1 MMQLGTGMSSDCP
14 TQLFVYGTLRR
25 DLAHEMFHLLAR
37 TARFVGEARVA
48 GRLYDLGDYPGMTL
62 SPNGRYVKGE
72 IYDVRSDQWERVIQ
86 RLDEYENCR
95 QDDPEP
101 HEYRRELVHAEL
113 PSGQTVQAWAYVLN
127 RPAQGLRE
135 IASGDYLAGS
145 GVPSP
150 QDL

>member
-1 MMQLGTGMSSDCP
+1 MSSDCP

-37 TARFVGEARVA
+37 TARFVDEARVA

-62 SPNGRYVKGE
+62 SPNGSYVKGE

-95 QDDPEP
+95 EDDPEP

-135 IASGDYLAGS
+135 IVSGDYLAGS

>member
-1 MMQLGTGMSSDCP
+1 MTPEYP

-25 DLAHEMFHLLAR
+25 DPAHEMFHLLAR

-95 QDDPEP
+95 EDDPEP